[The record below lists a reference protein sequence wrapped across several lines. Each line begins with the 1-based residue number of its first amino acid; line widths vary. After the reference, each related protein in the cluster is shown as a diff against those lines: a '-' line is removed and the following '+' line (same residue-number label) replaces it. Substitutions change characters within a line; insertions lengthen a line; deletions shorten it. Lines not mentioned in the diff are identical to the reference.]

1 MMSDRNELR
10 QAARKVLDA
19 DEVEGVLT
27 SSFYA
32 PSSEERPKVLYS
44 TNEAMAEKPTHYKE
58 ICISMYT
65 EDLKR
70 LDTMGDSLKAR
81 GLTKANR
88 SALIR
93 YALGAIDLDNVP
105 KGL

>member
-1 MMSDRNELR
+1 MSDREDLR
-10 QAARKVLDA
+10 QAAAKVLDR
-19 DEVEGVLT
+19 DDVEGVLEAR
-27 SSFYA
+27 FYA
-32 PSSEERPKVLYS
+32 TRENGQSERRPARL
-44 TNEAMAEKPTHYKE
+44 EKPQHYKV

-70 LDTMGDSLKAR
+70 LDQMVDALKAR

-93 YALGAIDLDNVP
+93 YALGEVDLENVP

>member
-1 MMSDRNELR
+1 MSERDGFR
-10 QAARKVLDA
+10 QAAAKVLDR
-19 DEVEGVLT
+19 DEVDGVLS
-27 SSFYA
+27 SSFYEA
-32 PSSEERPKVLYS
+32 GSRPV
-44 TNEAMAEKPTHYKE
+44 ARAAEPKRVNDKPTHYKV

-65 EDLKR
+65 ADLKR
-70 LDTMGDSLKAR
+70 LDTMVDTLKSR

-93 YALGAIDLDNVP
+93 YALGEVDLETVP

>member
-1 MMSDRNELR
+1 VSDREDLR
-10 QAARKVLDA
+10 QAAAKVLDR
-19 DEVEGVLT
+19 DDVEGVLEAR
-27 SSFYA
+27 FYGA
-32 PSSEERPKVLYS
+32 REDAQSERRPARL
-44 TNEAMAEKPTHYKE
+44 EKPQHYKV

-70 LDTMGDSLKAR
+70 LDQMVDALKAR

-93 YALGAIDLDNVP
+93 YALGEVDVENVP

>member
-1 MMSDRNELR
+1 MNRSDDLHE
-10 QAARKVLDA
+10 ATARVLDR
-19 DEVEGVLT
+19 DEIDGVLGG
-27 SSFYA
+27 SFYA
-32 PSSEERPKVLYS
+32 PQSGER
-44 TNEAMAEKPTHYKE
+44 EARPARAAGERPTHYKV

-65 EDLKR
+65 DDLER
-70 LDTMGDSLKAR
+70 LDEMVQTLKAR

-93 YALGAIDLDNVP
+93 YALGAVKLDEVP

>member
-1 MMSDRNELR
+1 MIQRDDLAQATAKILDRE
-10 QAARKVLDA
+10 
-19 DEVEGVLT
+19 EVDGVIS

-32 PSSEERPKVLYS
+32 SASGGEKGAGSAKSSRD
-44 TNEAMAEKPTHYKE
+44 TKPTHYKV

-65 EDLKR
+65 DDLKR
-70 LDTMGDSLKAR
+70 LDTMVDTLKSR

-93 YALGAIDLDNVP
+93 YALGAVDLNEVP

>member
-1 MMSDRNELR
+1 MSEHDDFRT
-10 QAARKVLDA
+10 AAAKVLDR

-32 PSSEERPKVLYS
+32 SPTPLPERANGKKRD
-44 TNEAMAEKPTHYKE
+44 EKPTHYKV

-65 EDLKR
+65 DDLKR
-70 LDTMGDSLKAR
+70 LDDMVDALKAR

-93 YALGAIDLDNVP
+93 HALNSVDLENVP
-105 KGL
+105 KGI